1 MNELLQ
7 RGIREFNEGK
17 FFEAHDSFEEIWQ
30 GYREPD
36 REFLQGLI
44 HAAVALYHLE
54 HRNFKG
60 ARSQFSKACSRL
72 TAYRPEHR
80 GLSVDLLFASLQ
92 RHLGVLE
99 AYQECGA
106 GGFEILDRPKIQ
118 FSSGIHQSNA

>member
-1 MNELLQ
+1 MNELFF

-17 FFEAHDSFEEIWQ
+17 FFEAHDSFEEFWQ
-30 GYREPD
+30 AYREPD
-36 REFLQGLI
+36 RELLQGLVQV
-44 HAAVALYHLE
+44 AVGSYHLE
-54 HRNFKG
+54 HHNLKG
-60 ARSQFSKACSRL
+60 ARGQLSKACSKM

-99 AYQECGA
+99 AYQERGA
-106 GGFEILDRPKIQ
+106 EGFEILDRPKIQ

>member
-1 MNELLQ
+1 MDELFF

-44 HAAVALYHLE
+44 QAAVGLYHLE
-54 HRNFKG
+54 HRNLRG
-60 ARSQFSKACSRL
+60 ARSQLSKACSKL

-99 AYQECGA
+99 ANRERGVE
-106 GGFEILDRPKIQ
+106 GFEILDRPRIQ
-118 FSSGIHQSNA
+118 FSFGIDQSIA

>member
-1 MNELLQ
+1 MDELFF

-44 HAAVALYHLE
+44 QAAVGLYHLE
-54 HRNFKG
+54 HQNLRG
-60 ARSQFSKACSRL
+60 ARSQFSKACSKM
-72 TAYRPEHR
+72 APYRPEHW

-99 AYQECGA
+99 AYQERGA
-106 GGFEILDRPKIQ
+106 EGFEILDRPKIQ